1 MFIREERERVDTYMY
16 DKNVINEKIITE
28 LRREKLK
35 VIKRW
40 REIKSERFISDCM
53 IVMMYISG

>member
-35 VIKRW
+35 VIKR
-40 REIKSERFISDCM
+40 
-53 IVMMYISG
+53 